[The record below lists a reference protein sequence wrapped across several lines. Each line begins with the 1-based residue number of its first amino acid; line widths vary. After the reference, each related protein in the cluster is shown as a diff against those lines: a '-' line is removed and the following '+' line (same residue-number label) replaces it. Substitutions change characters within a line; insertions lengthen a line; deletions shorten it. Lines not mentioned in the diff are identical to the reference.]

1 MTESTTLLE
10 PSMLDV
16 LKAIDAASDL
26 SQTKKTH
33 WSCSVRQICVGIG
46 RPPESIPG
54 RLSGVNAA
62 LQRLH
67 HAHLGCNII
76 GDRIKYSP
84 KTIFTRPNGA
94 RATTPT

>member
-67 HAHLGCNII
+67 HAHRSLLIRGHSVPAIRQKLHLSSCADFR
-76 GDRIKYSP
+76 DRL
-84 KTIFTRPNGA
+84 
-94 RATTPT
+94 

>member
-67 HAHLGCNII
+67 HAHGL
-76 GDRIKYSP
+76 S
-84 KTIFTRPNGA
+84 
-94 RATTPT
+94 